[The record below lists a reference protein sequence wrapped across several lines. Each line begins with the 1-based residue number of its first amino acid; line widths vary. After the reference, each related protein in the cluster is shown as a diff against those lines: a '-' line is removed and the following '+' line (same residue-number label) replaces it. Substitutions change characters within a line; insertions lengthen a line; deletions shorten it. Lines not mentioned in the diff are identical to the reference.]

1 MKSWIDD
8 NEEAFAGGLLC
19 CCCCIVIPSVIMF
32 AVSFDTLTPTQVGI
46 DFNGNTKTIDT
57 NMVYKN
63 GRYFLGLGHYF
74 IKFPTT
80 LKTLEFSSAKD
91 ANAGALAAFSNDGQ
105 NINLEVSFQYR
116 VMTSGKQV
124 IDIYKAMETN
134 YEQQYVKE
142 AQSSLKNVAT
152 RFTTVEFFS
161 KRVEITQAM
170 LSEVNS
176 KLNPKW
182 STVELLQLR
191 NVDIPDDFE
200 DKIID
205 KVVANQDRRTK
216 DEEQLV
222 TQVRAAT
229 KVIESEADARITGI
243 IAEANSKGFTRNQ
256 QAIADGFRAVLDA
269 EGNSFKQ
276 LASTLNFTTDHLLT
290 YLWSQQIK
298 TAKEQTKLIVGF
310 DGKGTILNLNN

>member
-1 MKSWIDD
+1 
-8 NEEAFAGGLLC
+8 
-19 CCCCIVIPSVIMF
+19 
-32 AVSFDTLTPTQVGI
+32 
-46 DFNGNTKTIDT
+46 
-57 NMVYKN
+57 MVYKN